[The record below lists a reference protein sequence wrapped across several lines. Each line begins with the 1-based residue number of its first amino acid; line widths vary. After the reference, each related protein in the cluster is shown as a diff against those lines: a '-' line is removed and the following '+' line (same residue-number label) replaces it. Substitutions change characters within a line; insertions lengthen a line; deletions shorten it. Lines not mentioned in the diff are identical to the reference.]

1 MACTG
6 TSTCTCG
13 CCAGIS
19 QETPA
24 AVENRPGLP
33 AISYRTGT
41 WSQFRDTLLARLS
54 LSGQPQLRGLGTREN
69 DDFTIS
75 LLDSFSVMADVLTFY
90 TERYGNESYLR
101 TATEQYSVAQLAAL
115 VGYRPS
121 PGVAASTELA
131 FTLDPASGAFGPA
144 LSGPLLPGGGVGQMP
159 ADALKAVPI
168 PTGTRVQSV
177 PATPNELP
185 QNFETVIDIQGRAA
199 WNAIS
204 PRLSQPQQIIDDL
217 AKDVTTLIL
226 SGAVTNLKPGDP
238 ILILKNSSDSN
249 FNQLRFVHKVTIA
262 ADSKTTQLDL
272 DGASSGTTGYNPTT
286 EQPAPSAPMGSV
298 SDVTATTLDVT
309 AVSQVLSYQWDSATL
324 AVLAQTKKWPVEQLE
339 SAINQSVASRA
350 FSQGGGAWVTRQQA
364 AGFGF
369 NLPLLETPPFSPP
382 PTFDPLHSATLG
394 NWNGPIYLD
403 TVYPQIVNGSFLVIQ
418 SDAGNPN
425 PGPFVAQVTSIST
438 VTHSD
443 FNATAKVTVV
453 KTDASTPS
461 LSNYPIRQSSILC
474 QSEALPLGPVPITD
488 DIPASADNTITLD
501 QAYLS
506 LAAGQR
512 VVLSGMRTD
521 LPGTSAS
528 EIQTLE
534 TVTLQGGFTVIKLKE
549 GLQYRYQRSSVK
561 INANVADATHGAT
574 VTEVLGSGDGTLS
587 FQSFV
592 LKQSPLTYVR
602 ADTPSGIKSTLK
614 IYVDAQLWTEVPY
627 FYGHGSSEHIYI
639 TSQDDKG
646 VTTVTFGDGITG
658 SRLPTGTANVTAT
671 YRYGIGTAGLVDAN
685 QISLLTNRPLG
696 VRAATNPLPS
706 ADAADMESLTDSRTN
721 ATLTIMTL
729 DRIVSVEDYEDFARA
744 YTGISKALA
753 VWIWS
758 GEQRMIL
765 LTVAGPDGAIPDTAA
780 LSRSIANA
788 SEPGIPVQIQSFTPV
803 FFRLAGSITVL
814 PDRIPANVQNDI
826 ETALRTAFGFD
837 ARSFGQAVNL
847 SSLIAVIQDVSGVQD
862 VELTALYR
870 SDDPLPGSLNQYLP
884 AQAPQPGARQI
895 TPAELLTLDP
905 APLFPDL
912 EVTL

>member
-19 QETPA
+19 QGTPA
-24 AVENRPGLP
+24 VVENRPGLP
-33 AISYRTGT
+33 AIAYRTGT

-54 LSGQPQLRGLGTREN
+54 LSGQPQLRGLRTREN

-75 LLDSFSVMADVLTFY
+75 LLDSFSVMADGLTFY
-90 TERYGNESYLR
+90 TERYANESYLR
-101 TATEQYSVAQLAAL
+101 TATEQYSVAQFAAL

-204 PRLSQPQQIIDDL
+204 PRLLQPQQVIDDL
-217 AKDVTTLIL
+217 PSDVTTLIL
-226 SGAVTNLKPGDP
+226 SGAVTSLKPGDR

-249 FNQLRFVHKVTIA
+249 FNELRLVQKVTIA

-272 DGASSGTTGYNPTT
+272 DGAVSGTTGYNPTT
-286 EQPAPSAPMGSV
+286 EQPPGASAPVGSV
-298 SDVTATTLDVT
+298 ADITTTTLDDT
-309 AVSQVLSYQWDSATL
+309 AISQVLSYQWDSATL
-324 AVLAQTKKWPVEQLE
+324 AVLAQTKKWPIEQLE
-339 SAINQSVASRA
+339 AAINQSVASRA
-350 FSQGGGAWVTRQQA
+350 LSEGGGAWVMRQQA

-382 PTFDPLHSATLG
+382 PTFDPLGNATLG
-394 NWNGPIYLD
+394 YWSGPIYLD
-403 TVYPQIVNGSFLVIQ
+403 AVYPQIVNGSFLVIQ
-418 SDAGNPN
+418 SDTGDS
-425 PGPFVAQVTSIST
+425 GPLAVQVTSVST
-438 VTHSD
+438 VTHFD
-443 FNATAKVTVV
+443 FKATAKVTVV
-453 KTDASTPS
+453 RTDASTS
-461 LSNYPIRQSSILC
+461 ALNQYPIRSSSILC
-474 QSEALPLGPVPITD
+474 QSDALPLGPVPITD
-488 DIPASADNTITLD
+488 EIPGSADNTITLD

-512 VVLSGMRTD
+512 VVLSGLRTD

-549 GLQYRYQRSSVK
+549 GLQHRYQRSSVK
-561 INANVADATHGAT
+561 INANVADATHGAS
-574 VTEVLGSGDGTLS
+574 VAEVLGNGDGAQS

-602 ADTPSGIKSTLK
+602 ADTPSGITSTLK

-627 FYGHGSSEHIYI
+627 FYGHGASEHIYI
-639 TSQDDKG
+639 TSQGDKG

-658 SRLPTGTANVTAT
+658 SRLPTGTANVTAA
-671 YRYGIGTAGLVDAN
+671 YRYGIGTAGFVDAN

-706 ADAADMESLTDSRTN
+706 TDAADMESLTDSRTN

-758 GEQRMIL
+758 GEQRMLL
-765 LTVAGPDGAIPDTAA
+765 LTVAGHKGAIPDTTA
-780 LSRSIANA
+780 LGRSIANA
-788 SEPGIPVQIQSFTPV
+788 SEPGVLVRIQSFSPA
-803 FFRLAGSITVL
+803 FFRLAGSVTML
-814 PDRIPANVQNDI
+814 PDRIPGNVQNDL
-826 ETALRTAFGFD
+826 ENALRTAFGFD
-837 ARSFGQAVNL
+837 ARSFGQGVNL
-847 SSLIAVIQDVSGVQD
+847 SSVIAVIQDVSGVQD

-870 SDDPLPGSLNQYLP
+870 SDDPSPGSLHQYLP
-884 AQAPQPGARQI
+884 AQAPEPGARQI